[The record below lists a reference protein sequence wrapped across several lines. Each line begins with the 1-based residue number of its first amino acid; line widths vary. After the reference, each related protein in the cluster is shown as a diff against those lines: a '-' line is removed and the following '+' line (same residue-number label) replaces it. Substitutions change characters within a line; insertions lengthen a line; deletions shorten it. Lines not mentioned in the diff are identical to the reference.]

1 VHLVTRVHF
10 WSRDKM
16 AVTPFIRHSGNLN
29 AARKFRGCLFYRIG
43 VTADRSVY
51 ITAICMFD
59 LFRSCGLDLDPTTF
73 IYKPDPYSLQM
84 YMYQMCE
91 NERPTSRLSKVVV

>member
-1 VHLVTRVHF
+1 
-10 WSRDKM
+10 M
-16 AVTPFIRHSGNLN
+16 
-29 AARKFRGCLFYRIG
+29 FYRTG

-59 LFRSCGLDLDPTTF
+59 LFGSCGLDLDPTTF
-73 IYKPDPYSLQM
+73 IYKPDPYFLQI
-84 YMYQMCE
+84 YRMCE